1 MYNST
6 TNSLVKGSGW
16 GRRTYVDKYWNT
28 RSILTSFKL
37 NVQLNYKQ
45 LG

>member
-16 GRRTYVDKYWNT
+16 GRRTYVDKYENQHQSGAGSSPAG
-28 RSILTSFKL
+28 SIS
-37 NVQLNYKQ
+37 
-45 LG
+45 